1 MLGVASNTNFVCIL
15 LSSYLQYM
23 CIAAVE
29 HAYNA
34 SVIEIV
40 Y

>member
-1 MLGVASNTNFVCIL
+1 MLGMTSNTNFVCIL
-15 LSSYLQYM
+15 PSSYLPYM
-23 CIAAVE
+23 YIAAVE